1 MNLAWIAAVLS
12 PFEVA
17 PHPNFGSA
25 SGYRPESDL
34 ALFVMER
41 SPSWDSIERRMG
53 AFSDNPPVD
62 EGVRLIYD
70 TFHDRSTDQSVDIY
84 EYLLTYPA
92 DGDSARRTALT
103 LLACVLAGASDDF
116 TLCDRLIQSALE
128 GLSEG
133 EQGADLCRAVLL
145 QQLALRRFD
154 AGESAVSASVDVATL
169 LDQIDPEAC
178 GDFELNG
185 VTPMT
190 ASEVISRV
198 VEALKRAA
206 WSTAGLDILDPN
218 GIGPIP
224 SRRDQLFKA
233 ESGRLSRIKGDELS
247 EYYRV
252 IENSFGQLFDRTS
265 RTVMGGRNPDLFF
278 EMLAYE
284 LYGHAG
290 VTYVRKQVAMMRSIQ
305 GFPFLVDVNL
315 GNSLR
320 LLRQATAEAELRQLI
335 AHVESSGPLLGVVD
349 DARRILA
356 NRRRV
361 DAIRAVELVVL
372 AAAADFL
379 GEPEAAEVLD
389 LIFAVIDQG
398 GPVDPPGRWQIDST
412 RYETASASALA
423 VGEAVGSVGRVAD
436 HLLQSLT
443 AERISDELWDRAF
456 ASVIRRIDWD
466 SIPDTTRAAWR
477 EVLQADEFSKSISA
491 RTFDRD
497 LPPEAEPIWDPA
509 KAYSLAECAELI
521 NQYLRHG
528 QAIPDVIVDRA
539 SELAQRGVARIR
551 SDAPNSY
558 GKSVPDPAEMMTV
571 LALETDRHELWEPLL
586 GFLSDANVPQT
597 AKRRSFDL
605 LVVEKVDIDSQ
616 AFANYRNALL
626 EVVTGADPFAA
637 FDGRTGVIFPAA
649 MRFAAVYEIID
660 GATVFNYIWTL
671 ATADDRFNRIEAA
684 RSLQAFVRNKPFD
697 WLLTVALQ
705 LSYDVF
711 PEVKVQAIDVL
722 SGLVHVRA
730 RDLPTAADRLGELLD
745 DDGVLIPLTV
755 LQAIS
760 VRGVTD
766 ARLRAKAKAL
776 RSGHLSRRVR
786 LAAAD
791 IGE

>member
-12 PFEVA
+12 PFEIA

-25 SGYRPESDL
+25 PGYRPESDL
-34 ALFVMER
+34 AQIVMER
-41 SPSWDSIERRMG
+41 SPSWGSIERRIG
-53 AFSDNPPVD
+53 ASSDGPSAD
-62 EGVRLIYD
+62 EGVKLIYD
-70 TFHDRSTDQSVDIY
+70 TFYDGSTEPSMDIY
-84 EYLLTYPA
+84 EYLIEYPG

-103 LLACVLAGASDDF
+103 LLACVFAGAADDF

-128 GLSEG
+128 GLREG
-133 EQGADLCRAVLL
+133 ESGADLCRAVLL

-154 AGESAVSASVDVATL
+154 AGESAVSASVEAASL
-169 LDQIDPEAC
+169 LERVDPESC
-178 GDFELNG
+178 GQFELNG

-190 ASEVISRV
+190 PSEVVARV
-198 VEALKRAA
+198 VEALKRAT
-206 WSTAGLDILDPN
+206 WSTAGLEIFDPN
-218 GIGPIP
+218 GIGTIP
-224 SRRDQLFKA
+224 SKRDQLFKA
-233 ESGRLSRIKGDELS
+233 ESGRLSRIKSDELS

-252 IENSFGQLFDRTS
+252 IENSFDQLFDRTS

-290 VTYVRKQVAMMRSIQ
+290 VKYVRKQVAMMRSIQ
-305 GFPFLVDVNL
+305 GFPFLADVNL

-335 AHVESSGPLLGVVD
+335 AHVESSGPLLGIVD
-349 DARRILA
+349 DARRIMA

-361 DAIRAVELVVL
+361 NAIRAVELVVL
-372 AAAADFL
+372 AAAADVL

-389 LIFAVIDQG
+389 LIFAVIDKG
-398 GPVDPPGRWQIDST
+398 GPVDPPGSWQIDSK
-412 RYETASASALA
+412 RYETASTSALA

-443 AERISDELWDRAF
+443 ADRISDELWDRAF
-456 ASVIRRIDWD
+456 ASIIRGLDWD
-466 SIPDTTRAAWR
+466 AVPDATRDAWR
-477 EVLQADEFSKSISA
+477 EVLHTEGFSKSISTRA
-491 RTFDRD
+491 FDRD
-497 LPPEAEPIWDPA
+497 LPPDAGPTWDPA
-509 KAYSLAECAELI
+509 KSYSLAECAELI
-521 NQYLRHG
+521 NQYLRHE
-528 QAIPDVIVDRA
+528 QAIPEVIVDRA

-551 SDAPNSY
+551 SDAPNKY
-558 GKSVPDPAEMMTV
+558 GKSIPDPAEMMTV
-571 LALETDRHELWEPLL
+571 LVLETDSNELWEPLL

-605 LVVEKVDIDSQ
+605 LVVKKVAIDSRV
-616 AFANYRNALL
+616 FANHRNALL

-637 FDGRTGVIFPAA
+637 FDDRSGVIFPAA
-649 MRFAAVYEIID
+649 MRFAAVYELID
-660 GATVFNYIWTL
+660 GATVFKYIWTL

-697 WLLTVALQ
+697 WMLTIALQ

-711 PEVKVQAIDVL
+711 PEVKVQAIDAL
-722 SGLVHVRA
+722 SGLVHVRE

-745 DDGVLIPLTV
+745 NDGVLIPLTV

-766 ARLRAKAKAL
+766 ERLRAKAKAL

-786 LAAAD
+786 RAAAD